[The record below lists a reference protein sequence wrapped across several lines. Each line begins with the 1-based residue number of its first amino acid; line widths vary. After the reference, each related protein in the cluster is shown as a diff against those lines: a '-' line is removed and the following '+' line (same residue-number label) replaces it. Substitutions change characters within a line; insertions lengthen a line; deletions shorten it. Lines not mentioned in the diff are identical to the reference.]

1 MIPKKPV
8 PGVTRDGNR
17 LPERLEIRRDCDSRQ
32 TGFIGA
38 ARVSEN
44 CRYRFYPSLTRVCFT
59 APHKGSQANWRRG
72 RVEAMNPVSNNRIDK
87 LVQSIAVLIVD
98 DNQYMRK
105 VIRNILVNIGVKNI
119 HEAADG
125 IAGLEA
131 IRMFAPDLV
140 ILDWEMPLL
149 NGAELVRIV
158 RSPGVFP
165 VPDVPIIMLTGHVE
179 RWRVI
184 EASRLGVNEFLK
196 KPVSGKALLDRIVAI
211 LTRPRAMVRLGDY
224 YGPEPRKLFYE
235 PMQKLIAA
243 PPTAPKAEEPGA
255 KLMA

>member
-1 MIPKKPV
+1 M
-8 PGVTRDGNR
+8 T
-17 LPERLEIRRDCDSRQ
+17 SMA
-32 TGFIGA
+32 T
-38 ARVSEN
+38 
-44 CRYRFYPSLTRVCFT
+44 
-59 APHKGSQANWRRG
+59 
-72 RVEAMNPVSNNRIDK
+72 NRIDK
-87 LVQSIAVLIVD
+87 LVQSITVLIVE

-105 VIRNILVNIGVKNI
+105 VVRNILVNIGVKNI
-119 HEAADG
+119 HEAGDG

-140 ILDWEMPLL
+140 IVDWEMPLL

-184 EASRLGVNEFLK
+184 EASRLGINEFLK
-196 KPVSGKALLDRIVAI
+196 KPVSGKALLDRMMTI
-211 LTRPRAMVRLGDY
+211 LTSPRPMVRLGDY

-235 PMQKLIAA
+235 PVQRLVAGGQPNQKVLI
-243 PPTAPKAEEPGA
+243 
-255 KLMA
+255 

>member
-1 MIPKKPV
+1 MHSTLSK
-8 PGVTRDGNR
+8 
-17 LPERLEIRRDCDSRQ
+17 
-32 TGFIGA
+32 
-38 ARVSEN
+38 
-44 CRYRFYPSLTRVCFT
+44 
-59 APHKGSQANWRRG
+59 
-72 RVEAMNPVSNNRIDK
+72 RVEK
-87 LVQSIAVLIVD
+87 LVQSVAVLVID

-105 VIRNILVNIGVKNI
+105 VIRNLLVNLGVKQV
-119 HEAADG
+119 HEAGDG

-179 RWRVI
+179 RWRVV
-184 EASRLGVNEFLK
+184 EATRLGVNEFLK
-196 KPVSGKALLDRIVAI
+196 KPVSGKALLDRMVAI
-211 LTRPRAMVRLGDY
+211 LAHPRPMVRLGDY

-235 PMQKLIAA
+235 PVQKIVPGGAA
-243 PPTAPKAEEPGA
+243 SDKPAEPTKV
-255 KLMA
+255 MI

>member
-1 MIPKKPV
+1 MLGEAGKPA
-8 PGVTRDGNR
+8 
-17 LPERLEIRRDCDSRQ
+17 
-32 TGFIGA
+32 TGA
-38 ARVSEN
+38 
-44 CRYRFYPSLTRVCFT
+44 L
-59 APHKGSQANWRRG
+59 K
-72 RVEAMNPVSNNRIDK
+72 AMSSVSNNRVEK

-196 KPVSGKALLDRIVAI
+196 KPVSGKALLDRIMAI

-235 PMQKLIAA
+235 PMQKIIAVPA
-243 PPTAPKAEEPGA
+243 TVPAAEEA
-255 KLMA
+255 ANT

>member
-1 MIPKKPV
+1 V
-8 PGVTRDGNR
+8 RD
-17 LPERLEIRRDCDSRQ
+17 D
-32 TGFIGA
+32 FVA
-38 ARVSEN
+38 
-44 CRYRFYPSLTRVCFT
+44 
-59 APHKGSQANWRRG
+59 
-72 RVEAMNPVSNNRIDK
+72 NNRIDK

-105 VIRNILVNIGVKNI
+105 VVRNILVNIGVKNI
-119 HEAADG
+119 HEASDG

-184 EASRLGVNEFLK
+184 EASRLGVNEFLR
-196 KPVSGKALLDRIVAI
+196 KPVSGKSLLDRIVAI
-211 LTRPRAMVRLGDY
+211 LTHPRAMVRLGDY

-235 PMQKLIAA
+235 PLQKMAVA
-243 PPTAPKAEEPGA
+243 PPTAPETAEPGA
-255 KLMA
+255 PKLMV